1 MIFQIKRYRIPV
13 YNILLFI
20 VWFVKCIL
28 TCKIGLPFICYTAIM
43 GWKGTWQLPA
53 GSFCCTFSISRVSDS
68 EKNAENST
76 VKGRIGLFASFLSLK
91 EDSGN
96 TVQNQPSVV
105 SEMTFDELYEKYATD
120 VLRVAYYYLGDRQR
134 AEDVTQD
141 VFVKLLLNR
150 PVLYPGREKS
160 WLLKVA
166 LNKCRDLWRSS
177 WVRKVILGHPSFE
190 LFPADDEIGKAA
202 DSLALAEAVN
212 HLSPE
217 FKEVVLLH
225 YYQGYSVSE
234 ISEMLEVAEGTVS
247 SRLSRA
253 RTRMIKELKGE

>member
-1 MIFQIKRYRIPV
+1 MF
-13 YNILLFI
+13 
-20 VWFVKCIL
+20 
-28 TCKIGLPFICYTAIM
+28 
-43 GWKGTWQLPA
+43 
-53 GSFCCTFSISRVSDS
+53 GSF
-68 EKNAENST
+68 
-76 VKGRIGLFASFLSLK
+76 LFVK
-91 EDSGN
+91 EDS
-96 TVQNQPSVV
+96 VIADQNQPSGV
-105 SEMTFDELYEKYATD
+105 SAMTFDELYENYATD

-166 LNKCRDLWRSS
+166 LNRCRDLWRSS
-177 WVRKVILGHPSFE
+177 WIKKVILGHPCFE

-202 DSLALAEAVN
+202 DSAALAEAVN
-212 HLSPE
+212 RLPAE

-225 YYQGYSVSE
+225 YYQGYNVSE
-234 ISEMLEVAEGTVS
+234 ISEILNIAEGTVS

-253 RTRMIKELKGE
+253 RKRMQNELKGE